1 MSALAFPSTGLRAV
15 LIQGVHGGF
24 GDESGSSRGLSS
36 STDLDWLRATRTVS
50 DAVIV
55 SYRTAVR
62 EKYSR
67 ISMSSE
73 YLTERKRLNLAENPK
88 LVVLTQTE
96 EHAAHAQ
103 SFADLVFNT
112 RDVSLENVILQ
123 LNEQGLVR
131 LSCEGGP
138 QLIEALITAQL
149 VDQFALTTSPVEAHS
164 SERFRGIQEM
174 QERASVFSI
183 EDDGFSFALHGKLP
197 TWNDSLHG
205 LAFDVLRNHDTER
218 PFSVDYEKSPAAGYY
233 VCRGCG
239 NRLFDA
245 DTQFDARCGWPA
257 FWRPSRDDGV
267 RLLEDRS
274 MFMKR
279 IEVRCKACDGH
290 LGHVFEGEGFGFP
303 TDQRYC
309 INAAALERRF

>member
-1 MSALAFPSTGLRAV
+1 VSRLAFPSKGLRAV
-15 LIQGVHGGF
+15 LIQGAHGGF

-36 STDLDWLRATRTVS
+36 PTDLEWLRATRAVS

-67 ISMSSE
+67 ISLRSE
-73 YLTERKRLNLAENPK
+73 YLAERKRLNLAENPK

-103 SFADLVFNT
+103 TFADVVFNT
-112 RDVSLENVILQ
+112 REISLENVIVW

-138 QLIEALITAQL
+138 QLIEALIEAQL
-149 VDQFALTTSPVEAHS
+149 VDQLALTTSTLDAHS
-164 SERFRGIQEM
+164 PERFPGIEQLQELP
-174 QERASVFSI
+174 QVFCI
-183 EDDGFSFALHGKLP
+183 EDAGFVFALHGKLP
-197 TWNDSLHG
+197 TWDDRLHG
-205 LAFDVLRNHDTER
+205 LAFNVLRNHDTER

-309 INAAALERRF
+309 INAVALERRY

>member
-1 MSALAFPSTGLRAV
+1 LRAV
-15 LIQGVHGGF
+15 LIQGKFGGF
-24 GDESGSSRGLSS
+24 GDENGSSRGLSS
-36 STDLDWLRATRTVS
+36 PADLQWMRATRAVS
-50 DAVIV
+50 DAVLV
-55 SYRTAVR
+55 SYQTAVR
-62 EKYSR
+62 EKYDH
-67 ISMSSE
+67 ISLSPE
-73 YLTERKRLNLAENPK
+73 FREARQRLGLHGNPQ
-88 LVVLTQTE
+88 LVVFTRT
-96 EHAAHAQ
+96 AAHAEHARE
-103 SFADLVFNT
+103 FADLVFNT
-112 RDVSLENVILQ
+112 AAKPLDECIRE
-123 LNEQGLVR
+123 LNEMGLIR

-138 QLIEALITAQL
+138 KLIEALIEAGL
-149 VDQFALTTSPVEAHS
+149 VDQLALTTSRHEAHS
-164 SERFRGIQEM
+164 PDSFAAISSFAQRKAEM
-174 QERASVFSI
+174 ACDE
-183 EDDGFSFALHGKLP
+183 DGFTFALHGELP
-197 TWNDSLHG
+197 NWKDQLHG

-218 PFSVDYEKSPAAGYY
+218 PFSTDYEKSPAPGYY

-257 FWRPSRDDGV
+257 FWRPSRNDGV

-309 INAAALERRF
+309 INAIALERRF